1 MAEDNNVTAEVLAR
15 IAIAV
20 TAEVVKSGT
29 ISNNATATTIIAA
42 EVAAFA
48 SDPRYA
54 EHRENLDVFYE
65 ERGIVAQI
73 SAECIFQ
80 LKLCDPNRAH
90 EPAIRLVKSVR

>member
-54 EHRENLDVFYE
+54 EHRDLDVFYE

>member
-54 EHRENLDVFYE
+54 EHRESRRVL
-65 ERGIVAQI
+65 RGTWHRRTNKRRVHFPIEALRSQP
-73 SAECIFQ
+73 C
-80 LKLCDPNRAH
+80 P
-90 EPAIRLVKSVR
+90 